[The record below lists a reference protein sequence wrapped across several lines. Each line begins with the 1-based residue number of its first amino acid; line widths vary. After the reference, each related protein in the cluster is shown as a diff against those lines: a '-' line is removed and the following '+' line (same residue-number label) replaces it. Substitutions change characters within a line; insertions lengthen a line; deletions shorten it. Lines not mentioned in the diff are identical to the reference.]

1 MGEAT
6 EGCIWPA
13 KYMSLDE
20 DTDSL
25 YRKLAERR
33 GWIKKTS
40 QQGPA
45 VQDLASDSV
54 FYLAA
59 KIGSADGKCG
69 GS

>member
-13 KYMSLDE
+13 KDMNLDE

-25 YRKLAERR
+25 YRKLAKRR

-40 QQGPA
+40 RQGPA
-45 VQDLASDSV
+45 VQDLAGDSGL
-54 FYLAA
+54 YLAA